1 MVRKKRVRHH
11 VNPFAFTRELA
22 PPDWPALFARP
33 DRPLEVDVGSANG
46 EFLLARAAQAPDV
59 NVAGLEIREP
69 LVDVVRERIA
79 RAGLTNAAV
88 VLCHASRD
96 LAAFFSPASVA
107 RFFIHFPDPWFKARH
122 KKRRLI
128 SPAFVEALASR
139 LAPGGEVELMTDD
152 LDYAT
157 ECFPLLD
164 ACPALENVHGVGV
177 TAPPTPEGR
186 AQSHREVWHLKRG
199 DPIHRGVWRR
209 R

>member
-11 VNPFAFTRELA
+11 VNPFAFTRETA
-22 PPDWPALFARP
+22 PPDWRTVFARP
-33 DRPLEVDVGSANG
+33 EQPLEVDIGSANG
-46 EFLLARAAQAPDV
+46 EFLIARAAQAPGV
-59 NVAGLEIREP
+59 NVVGLEIREP

-79 RAGLTNAAV
+79 RAGLSNCAV
-88 VLCHASRD
+88 ALCHATRD
-96 LAAFFSPASVA
+96 LGAFFAPASVS

-128 SPAFVEALASR
+128 SPAFVELLASR
-139 LAPGGEVELMTDD
+139 LAPGGEVEVMTDD

-164 ACPALENVHGVGV
+164 AGPAFQNVHGVGV

-186 AQSHREVWHLKRG
+186 ALSHREVWHLKRN
-199 DPIHRGVWRR
+199 DPIHRGVWRKK
-209 R
+209 